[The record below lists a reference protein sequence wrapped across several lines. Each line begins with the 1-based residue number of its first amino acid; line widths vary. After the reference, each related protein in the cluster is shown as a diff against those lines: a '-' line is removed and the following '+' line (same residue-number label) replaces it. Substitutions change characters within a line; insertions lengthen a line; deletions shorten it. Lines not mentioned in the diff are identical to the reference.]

1 MSDKVSD
8 EEAQKAI
15 DTAHTAHIDLTEAA
29 GGGKI
34 VIMRDEDGTVSIAH
48 RDTILGGWPAP
59 IAFLAGRMLM
69 HMALQ
74 IDPSLKGT
82 L

>member
-1 MSDKVSD
+1 MSVKDD
-8 EEAQKAI
+8 EKAQKAI
-15 DTAHTAHIDLTEAA
+15 DTAHTIQIDLTEKA

-34 VIMRDEDGTVSIAH
+34 VVMRDEDGTVSIAH

-59 IAFLAGRMLM
+59 IAFMAGLMLM

-74 IDPSLKGT
+74 VDPSLKGQ